1 MSAVAVQ
8 WLAVQPLQEHTIG
21 DCNVTRY
28 VQFCVHHAH
37 PFTAMQEFLLFF
49 SKVSSTITNKE
60 FEEMIKEMSG

>member
-1 MSAVAVQ
+1 
-8 WLAVQPLQEHTIG
+8 
-21 DCNVTRY
+21 
-28 VQFCVHHAH
+28 VHHAH